1 MQLSST
7 ENRRSTCGMFYPN
20 ICCFSS
26 NRESLEML
34 EDQNLARLERKTSV
48 MFGPDIFVEKQK
60 DLQKKIS
67 GHNKN
72 MLFQLF
78 NPHSL
83 ANVPV
88 LLLNFFIV
96 VTLQFIE

>member
-1 MQLSST
+1 
-7 ENRRSTCGMFYPN
+7 
-20 ICCFSS
+20 
-26 NRESLEML
+26 
-34 EDQNLARLERKTSV
+34 